1 MGRLFEERERAAE
14 LMFARDEEARFIAR
28 CRRMRKMAAFV
39 AEKLGVD
46 AQTAEA
52 YAVELIGAL
61 VQGMKDETLLERV
74 QADLAANGVAESLP
88 ALRAE
93 LDRATAQ
100 AMLDA
105 GAGGGAG
112 VSALASHEM
121 RPAAPGLRAR

>member
-28 CRRMRKMAAFV
+28 CRRMRKLAAFV

-46 AQTAEA
+46 GQTAEA

-61 VQGMKDETLLERV
+61 VQGMKDDALLERV
-74 QADLAANGVAESLP
+74 QADLAANGVDESL
-88 ALRAE
+88 ATLRTE

-105 GAGGGAG
+105 GTLAGQGRR
-112 VSALASHEM
+112 SAASGFE
-121 RPAAPGLRAR
+121 AR